1 MSSTIQET
9 TATTFGHRE
18 RGRSSSSPG
27 AGGTVPAGA
36 ADQPGGE
43 AVGSS
48 SHEGDDGSHS
58 LDAAGSSSAGQ
69 MKERS
74 LGSQVPVFSSNG
86 QAGAGGSCDPR
97 SSYGSGARWVFSPSA
112 SR

>member
-1 MSSTIQET
+1 MPAAQSSG
-9 TATTFGHRE
+9 TAPP
-18 RGRSSSSPG
+18 SG
-27 AGGTVPAGA
+27 AGAGPGGTVPAGA
-36 ADQPGGE
+36 ADQLGGG

-86 QAGAGGSCDPR
+86 QAGARGPPR
-97 SSYGSGARWVFSPSA
+97 PRAPVRPGARPAF
-112 SR
+112 

>member
-1 MSSTIQET
+1 MSAAQSSG
-9 TATTFGHRE
+9 TAPP
-18 RGRSSSSPG
+18 SG
-27 AGGTVPAGA
+27 AGAGPGGTVPAGA
-36 ADQPGGE
+36 ADQLGGG

-86 QAGAGGSCDPR
+86 QAGAGGSGDPR
-97 SSYGSGARWVFSPSA
+97 SSYGSGAGWLLSHSA